1 MEKFSTIFQKAV
13 CICHNISTI
22 LLYMFCKKK
31 GVKHGILG
39 YKQMTA
45 LLYKYIYLEAK
56 AIKNKT
62 KKMQK

>member
-13 CICHNISTI
+13 CICHKYFNYFAIHV
-22 LLYMFCKKK
+22 LQKK

-45 LLYKYIYLEAK
+45 LLYKYIYLETK